1 LQHKIKK
8 SPPTGEL
15 VFHFVFICLQHRFT
29 TERSFKKVDRFFKTP
44 KATNIAFKLNFTLL
58 LCRFGTAKVQRNFH
72 FL

>member
-1 LQHKIKK
+1 MLIK
-8 SPPTGEL
+8 E
-15 VFHFVFICLQHRFT
+15 FILFKKCRFT

-72 FL
+72 FSLKKV